1 MRLQIIF
8 SSTIIRGD
16 DKLSPLDRIIPVVM
30 GYFVVLDNRHGV
42 IITTGTLLAPARQL
56 QLLNCTATTIL
67 YLSTMIPGLIVSQD
81 INE

>member
-1 MRLQIIF
+1 MLLQIIF
-8 SSTIIRGD
+8 SSTIICGD
-16 DKLSPLDRIIPVVM
+16 DKLSPRDRIIPVVM
-30 GYFVVLDNRHGV
+30 GYFVVVDNRHG